1 MKKNFIVVT
10 GGAGFIG
17 SNLIELLLKKTNDR
31 IISLDNYSSGKKT
44 NHIKNYK
51 NRIVYVKGDTN
62 KIDSLLGQYKKHIK
76 VIFHFGEYARIHQSF
91 DDVKKC
97 FLSNIS
103 GTSKVFNFCLEN
115 KIKIIY
121 SATSASLGNKGLDQE
136 LSPYAFT
143 KSKNLKLLMSM
154 KKWFG
159 LDYEALYFYNVY
171 GKRQI
176 REGNMATVIGI
187 FEKQYIKKIPLT
199 IVSPGTQTRKFT
211 HIDDTIYGCYLAWKK
226 NLNRH
231 YTISNSR
238 SYSIIQVAQ
247 MFSNKYRFVK
257 SRLGERNN
265 STLVKK
271 IGKIKIYNIPCK
283 ISLVDYINQLK
294 SDNSL
299 ANKLYNLKN

>member
-1 MKKNFIVVT
+1 MKKKFIVVT

-17 SNLIELLLKKTNDR
+17 SNLIEFLLKKTKDK
-31 IISLDNYSSGKKT
+31 IISLDNYSTGKKT
-44 NHIKNYK
+44 NHIKNNK
-51 NRIVYVKGDTN
+51 NRVIYIKGDTN
-62 KIDSLLGQYKKHIK
+62 RVDNLLYKYKNYIK

-91 DDVKKC
+91 NDVKKC
-97 FLSNIS
+97 FASNIS

-143 KSKNLKLLMSM
+143 KSKNLKLLMNM

-159 LDYEALYFYNVY
+159 IDYEALYFYNVY

-176 REGNMATVIGI
+176 KYGEMATVIGI
-187 FEKQYIKKIPLT
+187 FENQYLKKVPLT
-199 IVSPGTQTRKFT
+199 VVRPGTQSRKFT
-211 HIDDTIYGCYLAWKK
+211 HIDDTTYGCYLAWNK

-231 YTISNSR
+231 YTISNLK
-238 SYSIIQVAQ
+238 SYSIIDVAK
-247 MFSNKYRFVK
+247 MFSSKFKFVK
-257 SRLGERNN
+257 NRLGERNK

-271 IGKIKIYNIPCK
+271 VGKLRIYNIRCK
-283 ISLVDYINQLK
+283 IDLRNYINQFIN
-294 SDNSL
+294 DN
-299 ANKLYNLKN
+299 K